1 MQALLFDLDG
11 VVYQDGKAISGAV
24 DTLQWVRDA
33 NIPHLFVTNTTSRP
47 RSGIQERLQS
57 YGLDISADS
66 ILTPAVA
73 ACGWLR
79 EHHANN
85 VALFVPDA
93 TANEFSDFPVLAA
106 EAKRGADAV
115 IVGDLGEGWD
125 FARLNR
131 AFRLLSYNP
140 DCALLAL
147 GMTRYWR
154 APEGLRLDTGPFVRA
169 LEYASE
175 REAVVLGKPAADF
188 FAIALERLGCTA
200 HDTLMI
206 GDDVRADIGGA
217 QASGLKAALVRT
229 GKFQSTDLEGQIKP
243 DTVLDSI
250 ADLHDWWEKQ

>member
-11 VVYQDGKAISGAV
+11 VVYQDGKAIPGAI
-24 DTLQWVRDA
+24 DTLQWVRNA

-73 ACGWLR
+73 ACSWLR

-93 TANEFSDFPVLAA
+93 TASEFSDFPILAS
-106 EAKRGADAV
+106 ESERGADAV
-115 IVGDLGEGWD
+115 IVGDLGEDWD

-131 AFRLLSYNP
+131 AFRLLSHNP

-154 APEGLRLDTGPFVRA
+154 APEGLRLDTGPFVHA

-188 FAIALERLGCTA
+188 FAIALDKLGFTA

-229 GKFQSTDLEGQIKP
+229 GKFQPADLEGKIKP
-243 DTVLDSI
+243 DAVLNSI
-250 ADLHDWWEKQ
+250 ADLHDWWEKH